1 MQLDGRP
8 PKTSVPDYASLS
20 ATLPSRDLMTG
31 DIPNLSPVAAA
42 TALLRAG
49 VPPGEVLKLTEPREG
64 LLNAGQVANAEVVS
78 LKQLG
83 QDFQLLLKLTLDNGR
98 QATLPVSSSLP
109 LTPGTTVNVAQGS
122 ADTLTIS
129 VQDLQKAITN
139 SLISLDTR
147 QLPPGTLLQG
157 KVLTTQVM
165 ADNIAQLTGQTTG
178 NASTQPAT
186 YRSIVMLLNTAL
198 AGTSLTID
206 SPQPLR
212 VGSLLSALVQN
223 GQALNFV
230 AMPNRLDELALAQQ
244 LSTQLS
250 RQGSLQSL
258 LTALQTLPPPMSAD
272 DDVISQSLRASI
284 DQLLDDLPD
293 LPQMTTAKG
302 VAQALNASGLFME
315 SRLLAGQNP
324 TLLPDMKANLLRVIA
339 QILPGLPGNISYND
353 AAAANTLARAMPNV
367 IRNALGML
375 GQVAAPRVP
384 TNFPLPSRTLASS
397 ESSDDL
403 ETLLKLAAGAI
414 SRLQSH
420 QLGGLEQTRM
430 NADGTQVT
438 TWQLEIPMRHAHDI
452 VPLQVKVQREETPD
466 REEAQDAAASE
477 VREKEKLWRVELA
490 FDLEPLGPLQVQAQ
504 LVAGSLSS
512 QMWAEREGAAELIS
526 GELESLRTR
535 LVACGLNVKELACN
549 RGVPVHGTRTVLEQR
564 WIDENA

>member
-1 MQLDGRP
+1 
-8 PKTSVPDYASLS
+8 
-20 ATLPSRDLMTG
+20 MTG

-49 VPPGEVLKLTEPREG
+49 VPPGEVLKLMEPRAG

-83 QDFQLLLKLTLDNGR
+83 DNFQLLLKLTMDNGR
-98 QATLPVSSSLP
+98 QTTLPVSSSLP
-109 LTPGTTVNVAQGS
+109 LTPGTSVNVAQGS

-139 SLISLDTR
+139 SLTSIDTR
-147 QLPPGTLLQG
+147 QLPAGTLLQG
-157 KVLTTQVM
+157 KVLTTQV
-165 ADNIAQLTGQTTG
+165 AAQNVAQLAGLPAAGATAQTTV
-178 NASTQPAT
+178 

-198 AGTSLTID
+198 AGSSLTID

-212 VGSLLSALVQN
+212 VGSLLSAQVQN
-223 GQALNFV
+223 SQALNFV

-244 LSTQLS
+244 LSLQQS
-250 RQGSLQSL
+250 RQGSLQGL
-258 LTALQTLPPPMSAD
+258 LTALQNLPPPNSNTPDTLPPN
-272 DDVISQSLRASI
+272 LRASVE
-284 DQLLDDLPD
+284 QLLADLPD
-293 LPQMTTAKG
+293 LARMTTAKG

-324 TLLPDMKANLLRVIA
+324 TLVPDLKANLLRVIA
-339 QILPGLPGNISYND
+339 QILPGLPDNTSYNA
-353 AAAANTLARAMPNV
+353 AAAANTLARAMPSV
-367 IRNALGML
+367 IRNALGTL
-375 GQVAAPRVP
+375 GLVAAPGP
-384 TNFPLPSRTLASS
+384 QSSFPLPARTLGSPDS
-397 ESSDDL
+397 KDDL

-420 QLGGLEQTRM
+420 QLGGLEQTRT

-438 TWQLEIPMRHAHDI
+438 TWQLEIPMRNAHDI
-452 VPLQVKVQREETPD
+452 VPLQVKVQREDTPEREETPD
-466 REEAQDAAASE
+466 PATQE
-477 VREKEKLWRVELA
+477 VKEKDRLWRVELA

-512 QMWAEREGAAELIS
+512 QMWAQREGAAELIS
-526 GELESLRTR
+526 GELDNLRAR

-549 RGVPVHGTRTVLEQR
+549 CGVPSQGPRTVLEQR

>member
-1 MQLDGRP
+1 
-8 PKTSVPDYASLS
+8 
-20 ATLPSRDLMTG
+20 MTG

-139 SLISLDTR
+139 SLTRLDTR

-178 NASTQPAT
+178 NAATQPAT
-186 YRSIVMLLNTAL
+186 YRSIVMLLNTAM
-198 AGTSLTID
+198 AGSSLTID

-244 LSTQLS
+244 LSTQQS

-258 LTALQTLPPPMSAD
+258 LTALQTLPPPTSPD

-324 TLLPDMKANLLRVIA
+324 TLVPDMKANLLRVIA

-452 VPLQVKVQREETPD
+452 VPLQVKVQREDTPD

-477 VREKEKLWRVELA
+477 VKEKEKLWRVELA

-526 GELESLRTR
+526 RELESLRAR